1 MNLRDMSL
9 KNNTNSTI
17 FTKSVNNKYKLIPFN
32 IRKNSVGDTRYSPAV
47 SKE

>member
-1 MNLRDMSL
+1 MNLRM

-32 IRKNSVGDTRYSPAV
+32 VRNNSVGDTRYSPAA